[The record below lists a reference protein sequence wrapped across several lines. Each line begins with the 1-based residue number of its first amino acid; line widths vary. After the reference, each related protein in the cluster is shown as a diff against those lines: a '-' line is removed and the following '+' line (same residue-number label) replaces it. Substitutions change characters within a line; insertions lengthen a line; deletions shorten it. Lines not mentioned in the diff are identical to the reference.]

1 MAPTTQLALTPNITM
16 VDRTITTTT
25 HHEVEEEESALNT
38 APPPPY
44 TDADDEGNG
53 DSDSDSDS
61 DPQDIWERP
70 QKLTINAGRT
80 ITGVGN
86 LVSPSSLTEL
96 AEANAFGTTLLAVIS
111 QLKNSASAGG
121 RGRRLNVDLTIN
133 CGIMIVGHKNVVGIP
148 MRRNAEGKFTPS
160 APEATGVE
168 AAVGGAKRK
177 AEDEVSPVLIRLMTF
192 ENCANDDLFRP
203 SALHSQ
209 EPSESLPMALLEESI
224 DQSIRQTV
232 VSDKSTNP

>member
-1 MAPTTQLALTPNITM
+1 MAPTTQLALTPEITM

-25 HHEVEEEESALNT
+25 HHSSSEEEEALNT

-44 TDADDEGNG
+44 TDADDSGL
-53 DSDSDSDS
+53 SDSDSDS
-61 DPQDIWERP
+61 DPRDIWERP
-70 QKLTINAGRT
+70 QRLTINAGRT

-96 AEANAFGTTLLAVIS
+96 AEAKAFGTTLLAVIS
-111 QLKNSASAGG
+111 QLNNSASAGG

-133 CGIMIVGHKNVVGIP
+133 CGITIVGHKNVVGIP

-160 APEATGVE
+160 APEATVVG

-177 AEDEVSPVLIRLMTF
+177 AEDEVSPVLM
-192 ENCANDDLFRP
+192 
-203 SALHSQ
+203 
-209 EPSESLPMALLEESI
+209 
-224 DQSIRQTV
+224 
-232 VSDKSTNP
+232 